1 MSRSHRSPARAVLET
16 AGQVAVSTAATAAA
30 STVAYAGFG
39 GTLLKAGVAL
49 GVCSPPLLMV
59 AAPIVAGLAY
69 RSIVARI

>member
-1 MSRSHRSPARAVLET
+1 
-16 AGQVAVSTAATAAA
+16 VSTAATAAA

-39 GTLLKAGVAL
+39 GTLLQAGVAL

>member
-1 MSRSHRSPARAVLET
+1 
-16 AGQVAVSTAATAAA
+16 VSSAATAAA
-30 STVAYAGFG
+30 STVAYAGVG

-49 GVCSPPLLMV
+49 GVCSPPLLVV